1 VGEEVDD
8 RTAQFLE
15 TFQAFLDEVVAERR
29 RLVASDGPE
38 LVSVLQE
45 HLGADPRAL
54 SVVTE
59 DVPAHRYVDL
69 DVALEE
75 VQRCGERQ
83 QLLGIG
89 GGQQRR
95 HNSLSEILEAAGH
108 FGQFPVATV
117 DYVSLATGPDTTRQA
132 ISFGLRL
139 FTMGTAPVA
148 VLQRTADPS
157 YGSRAAR
164 MEILTPVAG
173 VAADLIAAVRRLMS
187 ERSVLRGQVISLG
200 ASSYEPGV
208 GGITFHRRPALTP
221 ADIVLPAGVLERVQR
236 HIAGVAYHRDR
247 LRAAG
252 QHLKRGVLLHG
263 PPGTGKTHTVRF
275 LLGALPELTVIL
287 LAGPSIQFVAEAA
300 HMARALAPALV
311 VLEDCDLV
319 AESRDHYPGEQPL
332 LFEVLETLDGLSD
345 DVDVAFLL
353 TTNRV
358 EVLEPALAQRPGRV
372 DLAVEVPLPDEVA
385 RRRLITLYAR
395 NLPFTAAALDRAA
408 TRTTGTTASFAK
420 ELVRRAV
427 LIAADARRDTG
438 DIDLDEALT
447 EMLSEAGALT
457 RSLLGGSDPTR
468 PPSYPDRAPG
478 PTGWSSY
485 GPRPGIAGST
495 PPSVA

>member
-1 VGEEVDD
+1 MRFV
-8 RTAQFLE
+8 E

-29 RLVASDGPE
+29 QRAESDGPG
-38 LVSVLQE
+38 LVPVLQE
-45 HLGADPRAL
+45 YLGTDPRAL

-59 DVPAHRYVDL
+59 EIPAHRYVDL

-75 VQRCGERQ
+75 LQRRGEEPRV
-83 QLLGIG
+83 LGIG

-95 HNSLSEILEAAGH
+95 HHSLSEILEAAGQ
-108 FGQFPVATV
+108 FGQFPVAVV

-139 FTMGTAPVA
+139 FTVGTAPVA

-157 YGSRAAR
+157 YGSPGAR
-164 MEILTPVAG
+164 MEVLTPAAG
-173 VAADLIAAVRRLMS
+173 VAADLIAAVHRLMN

-221 ADIVLPAGVLERVQR
+221 ADIVLPAGILERVQR
-236 HIAGVAYHRDR
+236 HVAGVALHRDR

-275 LLGALPELTVIL
+275 LIAALPELTVIL

-300 HMARALAPALV
+300 QMARALAPALV

-319 AESRDHYPGEQPL
+319 AESREHYPGAQPL

-353 TTNRV
+353 TTNRM

-372 DLAVEVPLPDEVA
+372 DLAVEVPLPDEVG
-385 RRRLITLYAR
+385 RRRLIALYAGT
-395 NLPFTAAALDRAA
+395 LPFTAAALDRAA
-408 TRTTGTTASFAK
+408 ARTNGTTASFAK

-427 LIAADARRDTG
+427 LIAAEAGHDTG

-447 EMLSEAGALT
+447 EMLSEAEALT
-457 RSLLGGSDPTR
+457 RALLGASDPGG
-468 PPSYPDRAPG
+468 PSSYPDPVPG
-478 PTGWSSY
+478 LTGW
-485 GPRPGIAGST
+485 GPAPA
-495 PPSVA
+495 PH

>member
-1 VGEEVDD
+1 MDD
-8 RTAQFLE
+8 RTSQFLE

-29 RLVASDGPE
+29 RRKSDRPG

-59 DVPAHRYVDL
+59 EVPAHRYVDL

-75 VQRCGERQ
+75 VQRHGESQ
-83 QLLGIG
+83 QMLGVG

-95 HNSLSEILEAAGH
+95 HHSLSEILEAAGH
-108 FGQFPVATV
+108 YGQFPIAAV
-117 DYVSLATGPDTTRQA
+117 DYVNLATGPDTTRQA

-139 FTMGTAPVA
+139 FTVGTVPVA
-148 VLQRTADPS
+148 VLQRTADPR
-157 YGSRAAR
+157 YGVPVAQ
-164 MEILTPVAG
+164 MEVLTPVAG
-173 VAADLIAAVRRLMS
+173 VAADLIATVHRLMS
-187 ERSVLRGQVISLG
+187 ERSVLRRQVISLG
-200 ASSYEPGV
+200 VSSYAPGV
-208 GGITFHRRPALTP
+208 GGITFHRRPALTSTE
-221 ADIVLPAGVLERVQR
+221 IVLPGGILDRVQR
-236 HIAGVAYHRDR
+236 HVAGVAYHRDR
-247 LRAAG
+247 LHASG

-287 LAGPSIQFVAEAA
+287 LAGPSIRFVAEAA

-319 AESRDHYPGEQPL
+319 AESRDHYPGAQPL

-345 DVDVAFLL
+345 DVDVAFLF

-372 DLAVEVPLPDEVA
+372 DLAVEVPLPDEAA
-385 RRRLITLYAR
+385 RRSLIALYAR
-395 NLPFTAAALDRAA
+395 NLPFTAAVLDRAA
-408 TRTTGTTASFAK
+408 TRTMGTTASFAK

-427 LIAADARRDTG
+427 VNAADAGHDTS
-438 DIDLDEALT
+438 DVDLDEALT
-447 EMLSEAGALT
+447 EMLSEAEALS
-457 RSLLGGSDPTR
+457 RSLLG
-468 PPSYPDRAPG
+468 A
-478 PTGWSSY
+478 
-485 GPRPGIAGST
+485 
-495 PPSVA
+495 SVE